1 MKTYAYLTI
10 AALAVA
16 FSGAA
21 FAQGIAIDRRI
32 RPIPMPRPA
41 PIRIQN
47 IEIRTHSV
55 ETTIDGQSAT
65 TTISQTFYNPNT
77 RQLEGTY
84 MFPLPA
90 EAAIDNFEMTMNG
103 KMVKG
108 ELLPAAKAK
117 KIYVDT
123 VRRMIDPG
131 LLEYA
136 GRGLFKASV
145 FPILPQKELKIKF
158 TYTELLPYDSGL
170 VRFSYPLRTKAFCQA
185 APQNVAVKVN
195 LKSDSGLRTIYSPTH
210 KVEVIRKGENE
221 ATIGFEL
228 KNKQPG
234 NDFELYWGY
243 GDKALAA
250 NVLSFKEGKNA
261 GYFLALLTPK
271 VKLTKDEIMPKDVI
285 IVMDTSG
292 SMLDDGKMAQARKA
306 MKFIVNK
313 LNDKDKFAVVTF
325 STEARKWHDS
335 LVDATEEARK
345 ATLKKIEALTATGGT
360 NMEGAIR
367 MAYDLAAAGDAKR
380 PCYVLFLTDGLPTMG
395 EVTDVRALA
404 KIAKEKRNERV
415 RIFPFGVGHDVNTW
429 LLDTLAEQNKGQR
442 EYVKPGEDI
451 ELKVSNFANK
461 IASPVLS
468 DVTLKI
474 NGAEIH
480 DLHPQIPGDVFA
492 GTQLSVLG
500 RFDKPGK
507 HTLLLEGTVNG
518 EKQAF
523 EYTIDLAAG
532 NTDKAYLPRMWGV
545 RRVGFL
551 MDQIKQKGVND
562 ELKKEI
568 VRLGVQFGIVTPYT
582 SFLIIEDTPPPA
594 PGAPRPSDSSDD
606 GSWFEGR
613 GGRKGKSAA
622 GGGAGSRA
630 AGPKTGEAEPSE
642 QMGEEAVEDSKS
654 NSKRRENSNADEAD
668 DAEEKEVERLSRAL
682 KKHGA
687 KTRSDKRRKQ
697 LEKQGY
703 SKKEA
708 EQAAKEVIKTIGE
721 RSFIWSEGIWLESDL
736 TNGELFGAT
745 GIEYL
750 SEAYLELLDN
760 KTTAKVLALGDKVI
774 FRHNGKTYRI
784 TVKSAEIEE
793 APKDETERN
802 G

>member
-1 MKTYAYLTI
+1 MKIFNYLALT
-10 AALAVA
+10 ALAVT

-21 FAQGIAIDRRI
+21 FSQGIAIDRRV
-32 RPIPMPRPA
+32 RPMPNPRPM
-41 PIRIQN
+41 PIRIRN
-47 IEIRTHSV
+47 IEVRTHSV
-55 ETTIDGQSAT
+55 ETTIDDQSAT
-65 TTISQTFYNPNT
+65 TTITQTFFNPNT

-90 EAAIDNFEMTMNG
+90 EAAINNFQMTMNG

-108 ELLPAAKAK
+108 ELLAADKAK

-136 GRGLFKASV
+136 GQGLFKASV
-145 FPILPQKELKIKF
+145 FPILPQKDLTIKF

-170 VRFSYPLRTKAFCQA
+170 VRFRYPLRTEHFCQV
-185 APQNVAVKVN
+185 APQSVAVKVN
-195 LKSDSGLRTIYSPTH
+195 LKASSGLRTIYSPTH
-210 KVEVIRKGENE
+210 KVEVIRKGEKE

-234 NDFELYWGY
+234 NDFELYWGF
-243 GDKALAA
+243 GEDALSA
-250 NVLSFKEGKNA
+250 NVLSFREGDRA

-271 VKLTKDEIMPKDVI
+271 VKLTKDEILPKDVI
-285 IVMDTSG
+285 VVIDTSG
-292 SMLDDGKMAQARKA
+292 SMLDDGKIDQARKA

-325 STEARKWHDS
+325 STEARKWHDGLTDVS
-335 LVDATEEARK
+335 EGSRK
-345 ATLKKIEALTATGGT
+345 AALAKIENLEATGGT

-367 MAYDLAAAGDAKR
+367 TAYDLAAAGDEKR
-380 PCYVLFLTDGLPTMG
+380 PCYVLLLTDGLPTMG
-395 EVTDVRALA
+395 EVTDVRSLA
-404 KIAKEKRNERV
+404 KIAKEKRNKRV
-415 RIFPFGVGHDVNTW
+415 RVFPFGVGHDVNTW

-451 ELKVSNFANK
+451 EVKVSNFANK

-507 HTLLLEGTVNG
+507 HQLLLEGTVNG

-523 EYTIDLAAG
+523 EYTVELHKG

-545 RRVGFL
+545 RRVGYL
-551 MDQIKQKGVND
+551 MDQIRQKGVNE

-568 VRLGVQFGIVTPYT
+568 VRLGTQFGIVTPYT
-582 SFLIIEDTPPPA
+582 SFLVVEDTPPPA
-594 PGAPRPSDSSDD
+594 PGRRPAENRRSDER
-606 GSWFEGR
+606 WFERDR
-613 GGRKGKSAA
+613 GGNGGRVGGSGGGS
-622 GGGAGSRA
+622 GGGAPSAEA
-630 AGPKTGEAEPSE
+630 APGE
-642 QMGEEAVEDSKS
+642 QKGKKAVEDSVS

-668 DAEEKEVERLSRAL
+668 DAEEKEVERLARSLKEHGKRTRADGL
-682 KKHGA
+682 REK
-687 KTRSDKRRKQ
+687 
-697 LEKQGY
+697 LEKEGY
-703 SKKEA
+703 TKDQARE
-708 EQAAKEVIKTIGE
+708 AAKEVIKSIGD
-721 RSFIWSEGIWLESDL
+721 RSFIWSDGIWLESDL
-736 TNGELFGAT
+736 TNGELFAAIS
-745 GIEYL
+745 IEYL
-750 SEAYLELLDN
+750 SDAYLELLEE
-760 KTTAKVLALGDKVI
+760 KATAKVLALGDKVI

-784 TVKSAEIEE
+784 VVKSAGVEDKPEDSPE
-793 APKDETERN
+793 KE

>member
-1 MKTYAYLTI
+1 MKTYAYL
-10 AALAVA
+10 ALTALCIA

-21 FAQGIAIDRRI
+21 FAQGIAIDRRV
-32 RPIPMPRPA
+32 RPVPGSVRLN
-41 PIRIQN
+41 N
-47 IEIRTHSV
+47 IEIRSHSID
-55 ETTIDGQSAT
+55 TTIDGQSAK
-65 TTISQTFYNPNT
+65 TTITQVFYNPNT

-90 EAAIDNFEMTMNG
+90 EAAIDEFQMTMNG

-145 FPILPQKELKIKF
+145 FPIMPRKELTIKF

-170 VRFSYPLRTKAFCQA
+170 VRFHYPLRTQHFCQA

-195 LKSDSGLRTIYSPTH
+195 LKAASGLRTIYSPTH
-210 KVEVIRKGENE
+210 KVEVIRKGEKE

-243 GDKALAA
+243 GEDALSA
-250 NVLSFKEGKNA
+250 NVMSFREGKKA

-271 VKLTKDEIMPKDVI
+271 IKLSKDEIMPKDVI

-292 SMLDDGKMAQARKA
+292 SMLEDGKVDQARKA

-313 LNDKDKFAVVTF
+313 LNNKDKFAVVTF
-325 STEARKWHDS
+325 STEARKWHDTLIDVTDES
-335 LVDATEEARK
+335 RK
-345 ATLKKIEALTATGGT
+345 ATLAKIEKLDATGGT

-367 MAYDLAAAGDAKR
+367 TAYELAAAGDAKR

-404 KIAKEKRNERV
+404 KIAKDNRNERV
-415 RIFPFGVGHDVNTW
+415 RVFPFGVGHDVNTW

-451 ELKVSNFANK
+451 EVKVSNFANK

-474 NGAEIH
+474 DGAEIH

-500 RFDKPGK
+500 RFDKSGK

-523 EYTIDLAAG
+523 EYTINLAQG
-532 NTDKAYLPRMWGV
+532 NTDKGYLPRMWGV

-551 MDQIKQKGVND
+551 MDQIKQKGVNE

-582 SFLIIEDTPPPA
+582 SFLIVEDTPPS
-594 PGAPRPSDSSDD
+594 PGASRPADSSNDSD
-606 GSWFEGR
+606 NWLGRKGR
-613 GGRKGKSAA
+613 GGGNSGGGGIAGGVPKPAPAPEEQKGKDSV
-622 GGGAGSRA
+622 
-630 AGPKTGEAEPSE
+630 
-642 QMGEEAVEDSKS
+642 EESKS
-654 NSKRRENSNADEAD
+654 NSDRRANSNMDEAD
-668 DAEEKEVERLSRAL
+668 DAQEKEVKRLSRAL

-687 KTRSDKRRKQ
+687 RTRSQGLR
-697 LEKQGY
+697 EKLQKEGY
-703 SKKEA
+703 TKAEA
-708 EQAAKEVIKTIGE
+708 EQASKEVIKSIGD
-721 RSFIWSEGIWLESDL
+721 RSFIWSDGIWLESDL
-736 TNGELFGAT
+736 TNGELFGAST
-745 GIEYL
+745 IEYL
-750 SEAYLELLDN
+750 SEGYLEFLDN
-760 KTTAKVLALGDKVI
+760 NTIAKVLALGDQVI

-784 TVKSAEIEE
+784 VNKSADVEE
-793 APKDETERN
+793 KPEDETEKE